1 MMSFDGGFEFLGG
14 LVGLALLRS
23 GEQSIHG
30 DLGLLGQVQRL
41 VKRIGWFS
49 GNDVVRGKHDGC
61 GALTLG
67 IVGACVPI
75 GESGKHG
82 RAAHHAIANQ
92 RSGLLTVL
100 RAFQPVGNRLIIAV
114 LHLVDIVLGLDACED
129 AAGFAKLFGHQ
140 FVVVGQR
147 KNGT

>member
-1 MMSFDGGFEFLGG
+1 M
-14 LVGLALLRS
+14 A
-23 GEQSIHG
+23 
-30 DLGLLGQVQRL
+30 DLNS
-41 VKRIGWFS
+41 W
-49 GNDVVRGKHDGC
+49 VVSSASLCFGPENNPS
-61 GALTLG
+61 TV
-67 IVGACVPI
+67 IWACVPI

-129 AAGFAKLFGHQ
+129 AAGFVKLFGHQ